1 MLRNTAAAVRNPLT
15 EINKI
20 YSQTLQTTQPNR
32 PFSSISKLPDSTLVV
47 DFILLPH
54 QVAVFPLE
62 LLAKI
67 TWPSTPLLE
76 DLDGEELRYFF
87 YLIYIY
93 IIPSL
98 FLMSYRAMI
107 EAPDLTITL
116 SSNDKVKVKK
126 IQKYMLPPKVPLPFF
141 FSFFLFPIVSRF

>member
-67 TWPSTPLLE
+67 TWPSSPLLE
-76 DLDGEELRYFF
+76 DLDGEELRYFLS
-87 YLIYIY
+87 YLKKKNSFTFFDVLQSHDRSSGLDDYI
-93 IIPSL
+93 
-98 FLMSYRAMI
+98 
-107 EAPDLTITL
+107 E
-116 SSNDKVKVKK
+116 
-126 IQKYMLPPKVPLPFF
+126 
-141 FSFFLFPIVSRF
+141 